1 MNKRITLQ
9 KEVKIIKLKSIIVLC
24 VILSVIL
31 VISPINAEDNITV
44 QSSDIENNTIVITE
58 DNIQNYF
65 DDTNTLNSSFEN
77 ETIFF
82 EGEFDSL
89 GTLNINA
96 KNVTITGNE
105 KTIFTNTV
113 FFIDA
118 DYVTIANITQNLT
131 YAFEDNDNSGIYVNG
146 DDVTIYNITLSYVVP
161 RDISAFGINAQYKKN
176 FKLLNS
182 VIYFEA
188 NNRNDGTDYAVSL
201 EGCYNATLDNNT
213 LEAYFPLRTIN
224 FETGGVNHVVGI
236 CIDGSDNFKLTNNN
250 LTVNVNKRPISAYP
264 TLVAV
269 RIHASNNGIVEGN
282 DLSMEDFVTSIGS
295 ANYLYG
301 IDVYELRN
309 LSIDSNN
316 ISIKTSGGV
325 MAAGTAYGIQL
336 TGPLDELNITRNDIY
351 SISNGPNL
359 GIYSHNVYGDTRI
372 TIEDN
377 DINITGLAGEHEWAL
392 VAGIEVQDSD
402 DTIRNNR
409 ISVHSVGAVTEDS
422 NLYGISYRQN
432 TDGDHTF
439 DIENNLVFS
448 EGYYAVYLLSSVG
461 STIKN
466 NMLVTSREDAPDKT
480 LEGYKEGPKE
490 HYGDTFYN
498 NTVLNEYTYWSKIL
512 NTIDGGE
519 NTTYIPPENVNNRT
533 NTIDGKIVD
542 PESGNPSFDSNPM
555 KTGNGTKPVKPN
567 LNPDENTP
575 GGNGSGEGEGLNDF
589 TNSTTKG
596 GVDDYTN
603 ATSKAE
609 LEDYTNSTKNNAQ
622 KDDSTKT
629 NTASQDVDLT
639 EKEVKD
645 NWEDYTN
652 HENNNENEWKDY
664 TQNQRNSQKE
674 SSNGTFIDNS
684 DNPLNN
690 GISLPDSKVPSNM
703 TSNTEGGDVITNSNN
718 GELISTNSSTPSITG
733 EESAK
738 SKDKTSESSD
748 SDTSSPSAAGAVSP
762 SNAYEITKSITD
774 TPKST
779 NMIIPIVL
787 GLLILVLLIFGYRR
801 KSKEDEY

>member
-1 MNKRITLQ
+1 M
-9 KEVKIIKLKSIIVLC
+9 KIIKLKGIIVLC
-24 VILSVIL
+24 AILSIIL
-31 VISPINAEDNITV
+31 LISPINAEENITL
-44 QSSDIENNTIVITE
+44 QAPNIDNDTIIITE
-58 DNIQNYF
+58 ENIQNYF

-77 ETIFF
+77 KTIFL

-105 KTIFTNTV
+105 KTILTNTV

-131 YAFEDNDNSGIYVNG
+131 YPFEDNDNSGIYVNG
-146 DDVTIYNITLSYVVP
+146 NDVTLSNITLYYVVP
-161 RDISAFGINAQYKKN
+161 RDISAIGINAQYKKN

-188 NNRNDGTDYAVSL
+188 NNRNDGTDYAINL

-224 FETGGVNHVVGI
+224 FETGGVNHVAGI
-236 CIDGSDNFKLTNNN
+236 CIIRSDDFKLTNSN

-269 RIHASNNGIVEGN
+269 RIVNSNNGIVRSN
-282 DLSMEDFVTSIGS
+282 DLSMEDFVTSLGS

-301 IDVYELRN
+301 IDVYTLRN

-316 ISIKTSGGV
+316 ISIKTDGGV

-336 TGPLDELNITRNDIY
+336 TGPLADVNITGNDIY

-359 GIYSHNVYGDTRI
+359 GIYSQNAYGETSLL
-372 TIEDN
+372 IEDN
-377 DINITGLAGEHEWAL
+377 DINITGLAGQHEWAL
-392 VAGIEVQDSD
+392 VAGIEVQDSN

-409 ISVHSVGAVTEDS
+409 ISVHSVGAVTENS

-448 EGYYAVYLLSSVG
+448 EGYYAVYLLSSVD

-490 HYGDTFYN
+490 HSGDTFYN

-542 PESGNPSFDSNPM
+542 PESGNPTFDSNPM

-575 GGNGSGEGEGLNDF
+575 GGNGSGDGEGLNDF

-596 GVDDYTN
+596 GIDDYTN

-609 LEDYTNSTKNNAQ
+609 LEDYTNTTKNAQ
-622 KDDSTKT
+622 KDDYTKS
-629 NTASQDVDLT
+629 NTQSQDADLT
-639 EKEVKD
+639 EQEVKD

-652 HENNNENEWKDY
+652 HDNNNDNEWKDY

-684 DNPLNN
+684 DKPLDN

-703 TSNTEGGDVITNSNN
+703 TSNTEGGEIITNSNN

-733 EESAK
+733 KESAK

-779 NMIIPIVL
+779 NILIPIVL
-787 GLLILVLLIFGYRR
+787 GLLILMLLVFGYRR
-801 KSKEDEY
+801 KSKDEEY

>member
-9 KEVKIIKLKSIIVLC
+9 KEVKIIKLKGIIVLC
-24 VILSVIL
+24 AILSIIL
-31 VISPINAEDNITV
+31 LISPINAEENITL
-44 QSSDIENNTIVITE
+44 QAPNIDNDTIIITE
-58 DNIQNYF
+58 ENIQNYF

-77 ETIFF
+77 KTIFL

-105 KTIFTNTV
+105 KTILTNTV

-131 YAFEDNDNSGIYVNG
+131 YPFEDNDNSGIYVNG
-146 DDVTIYNITLSYVVP
+146 NDVTLSNITLYYVVP
-161 RDISAFGINAQYKKN
+161 RDISAIGINAQYKKN

-188 NNRNDGTDYAVSL
+188 NNRNDGTDYAINL

-224 FETGGVNHVVGI
+224 FETGGVNHVAGI
-236 CIDGSDNFKLTNNN
+236 CIIRSDDFKLTNSN

-269 RIHASNNGIVEGN
+269 RIVNSNNGIVRSN
-282 DLSMEDFVTSIGS
+282 DLSMEDFVTSLGS

-301 IDVYELRN
+301 IDVYTLRN

-316 ISIKTSGGV
+316 ISIKTDGGV

-336 TGPLDELNITRNDIY
+336 TGPLADVNITGNDIY

-359 GIYSHNVYGDTRI
+359 GIYSQNAYGETSLL
-372 TIEDN
+372 IEDN
-377 DINITGLAGEHEWAL
+377 DINITGLAGQHEWAL
-392 VAGIEVQDSD
+392 VAGIEVQDSN

-409 ISVHSVGAVTEDS
+409 ISVHSVGAVTENS

-448 EGYYAVYLLSSVG
+448 EGYYAVYLLSSVD

-490 HYGDTFYN
+490 HSGDTFYN

-542 PESGNPSFDSNPM
+542 PESGNPTFDSNPM

-575 GGNGSGEGEGLNDF
+575 GGNGSGDGEGLNDF

-596 GVDDYTN
+596 GIDDYTN

-609 LEDYTNSTKNNAQ
+609 LEDYTNTTKNAQ
-622 KDDSTKT
+622 KDDYTKS
-629 NTASQDVDLT
+629 NTQSQDADLT
-639 EKEVKD
+639 EQEVKD

-652 HENNNENEWKDY
+652 HDNNNDNEWKDY

-684 DNPLNN
+684 DKPLDN

-703 TSNTEGGDVITNSNN
+703 TSNTEGGEIITNSNN

-733 EESAK
+733 KESAK

-779 NMIIPIVL
+779 NILIPIVL
-787 GLLILVLLIFGYRR
+787 GLLILMLLVFGYRR
-801 KSKEDEY
+801 KSKDEEY

>member
-1 MNKRITLQ
+1 M
-9 KEVKIIKLKSIIVLC
+9 KIIKLKGSIVLC
-24 VILSVIL
+24 IILTIIL
-31 VISPINAEDNITV
+31 LISPINAEDNVTV
-44 QSSDIENNTIVITE
+44 QTPVVTNHTIIITE

-77 ETIFF
+77 KTIQL

-96 KNVTITGNE
+96 KNATIIGNE
-105 KTIFTNTV
+105 KTILTNTV

-118 DYVTIANITQNLT
+118 DYVTISNITMNLS
-131 YAFEDNDNSGIYVNG
+131 YPFEDNDNSGIYVNG
-146 DDVTIYNITLSYVVP
+146 NDATISNINLYYVVP

-176 FKLLNS
+176 LKLFNN

-188 NNRNDGTDYAVSL
+188 NNRNDGTDYAISI

-224 FETGGVNHVVGI
+224 FDTGGVNHVVGI
-236 CIDGSDNFKLTNNN
+236 CIDKSDNFKLTNNN
-250 LTVNVNKRPISAYP
+250 LTVNVNKRPLSAFP

-269 RIHASNNGIVEGN
+269 RIDRSNNGIVKGN

-301 IDVYELRN
+301 MDVYNLRN

-316 ISIKTSGGV
+316 ISIRTQGGV

-336 TGPLDELNITRNDIY
+336 TGPLDEVNITRNDIY

-359 GIYSHNVYGDTRI
+359 GIYSQNVYGPVKIFADY
-372 TIEDN
+372 N
-377 DINITGLAGEHEWAL
+377 KINITGLAGEHEWAL
-392 VAGIEVQDSD
+392 VAGIEVQDSED
-402 DTIRNNR
+402 RITNNW
-409 ISVHSVGAVTEDS
+409 IEVHSVGAVTENS
-422 NLYGISYRQN
+422 NLYGISYRQS
-432 TDGDHTF
+432 TEGDHTF

-490 HYGDTFYN
+490 HVGDTFYN

-512 NTIDGGE
+512 NTINGGE
-519 NTTYIPPENVNNRT
+519 NTTYVPPENVNNRS
-533 NTIDGKIVD
+533 NTINGKIVD
-542 PESGNPSFDSNPM
+542 PESGNPTFDSNPM
-555 KTGNGTKPVKPN
+555 KNGNGTKPVKPN

-575 GGNGSGEGEGLNDF
+575 GGNGSEEGKGLNDF

-596 GVDDYTN
+596 GFDDYTN
-603 ATSKAE
+603 STPKAE
-609 LEDYTNSTKNNAQ
+609 LEDYTNSTKKNSQ
-622 KDDSTKT
+622 DDYTKT
-629 NTASQDVDLT
+629 NTTSQDVDLT

-652 HENNNENEWKDY
+652 HDSDNDNEWTDY
-664 TQNQRNSQKE
+664 TKNQRDSQKQ
-674 SSNGTFIDNS
+674 SSNGTFVDDSN
-684 DNPLNN
+684 NPQDN

-718 GELISTNSSTPSITG
+718 GELISTNSSTPSIAG

-748 SDTSSPSAAGAVSP
+748 SDSSSPSAAGAVSP

-779 NMIIPIVL
+779 NMLIPIVL
-787 GLLILVLLIFGYRR
+787 GLLLLALLVYGYRR
-801 KSKEDEY
+801 KSKENDEY

>member
-1 MNKRITLQ
+1 MDKRITLQ
-9 KEVKIIKLKSIIVLC
+9 KEVKIIKLKGIIVLC
-24 VILSVIL
+24 AILSIIL

-44 QSSDIENNTIVITE
+44 QSPDIENNTIVITE
-58 DNIQNYF
+58 ENIQNYF

-96 KNVTITGNE
+96 KNATIIGNE

-146 DDVTIYNITLSYVVP
+146 NDVTISNITLSYVVP

-188 NNRNDGTDYAVSL
+188 YNRNDGTDYAINL
-201 EGCYNATLDNNT
+201 EGCYNATIDNNT

-236 CIDGSDNFKLTNNN
+236 CIDRSDNFKLTNNN

-269 RIHASNNGIVEGN
+269 RIVNSNNGIVRSN

-301 IDVYELRN
+301 IDVYTLRN

-316 ISIKTSGGV
+316 ISIKTDGGV

-336 TGPLDELNITRNDIY
+336 TGPLEDVNITGNDIY

-359 GIYSHNVYGDTRI
+359 GIYSQNAYGETSVL
-372 TIEDN
+372 IEDN

-392 VAGIEVQDSD
+392 VAGIEVQDSN

-555 KTGNGTKPVKPN
+555 KNGNGTKPVKPN

-622 KDDSTKT
+622 KDDSTQA

-748 SDTSSPSAAGAVSP
+748 SDTSSPSSAGAVSP